1 MVTPVS
7 KTQVYEAVYDS
18 MVDLIEDGTW
28 KAGDRIP
35 GEITLA
41 KDFQVSR
48 NSLRTAIKVLDSNNI
63 LTCKPGVGTFVAD
76 NALGEIRSRRLVN
89 MMQDTTYAK
98 EIVEV
103 RSILDKEIA
112 YQSALKCS
120 EQDVAALEDCIAHL
134 SDAAE
139 EENLEGV
146 IFWGSRFHEII
157 VEITGNQV
165 LITIYKSL
173 KTELDH
179 DRLWYLQKRGIQEVY
194 REYIEEDRKI
204 IQAFQNHDGEL
215 ARDLMVRHMDIRIHG
230 IAEIAQ
236 EKETDTSKEC

>member
-28 KAGDRIP
+28 KVGERIP
-35 GEITLA
+35 GEIKLA

-63 LTCKPGVGTFVAD
+63 LTCKPGVGTFVTE
-76 NALGEIRSRRLVN
+76 NALREIRSRRLVS

-112 YQSALKCS
+112 YQSALKCT
-120 EQDVAALEDCIAHL
+120 EKDVKALQDCIDHL
-134 SDAAE
+134 SDAAK
-139 EENLEGV
+139 EENLDSV

-157 VEITGNQV
+157 AEITGNQV

-173 KTELDH
+173 KSELDH
-179 DRLWYLQKRGIQEVY
+179 DRLWYLKRRGIHEVY
-194 REYIEEDRKI
+194 QEYIEEDRKI
-204 IQAFQNHDGEL
+204 IEAFRNHDGNL
-215 ARDLMVRHMDIRIHG
+215 ARELMVRHMDIRIHG
-230 IAEIAQ
+230 ITEIAH
-236 EKETDTSKEC
+236 ENAN

>member
-1 MVTPVS
+1 MVTPVN

-18 MVDLIEDGTW
+18 MVDLIERGTW
-28 KAGDRIP
+28 KVGERIP

-48 NSLRTAIKVLDSNNI
+48 NSLRTAIKVLDSNSI

-76 NALGEIRSRRLVN
+76 NALAEIRSRRLVS

-112 YQSALKCS
+112 YQSALKCT
-120 EQDVAALEDCIAHL
+120 EEDVQALEDCIDHL
-134 SDAAE
+134 SEAAKAE
-139 EENLEGV
+139 DLDNV
-146 IFWGSRFHEII
+146 IYWGSRFHEII
-157 VEITGNQV
+157 AETTGNQV

-173 KTELDH
+173 KSELDH
-179 DRLWYLQKRGIQEVY
+179 DRLWYLKKRGIREVY
-194 REYIEEDRKI
+194 EEYIQEDRKI
-204 IQAFQNHDGEL
+204 IQAFRDHNGDL
-215 ARDLMVRHMDIRIHG
+215 ARDLMVRHMNIRIHG
-230 IAEIAQ
+230 ITEIAQ
-236 EKETDTSKEC
+236 KKEDE